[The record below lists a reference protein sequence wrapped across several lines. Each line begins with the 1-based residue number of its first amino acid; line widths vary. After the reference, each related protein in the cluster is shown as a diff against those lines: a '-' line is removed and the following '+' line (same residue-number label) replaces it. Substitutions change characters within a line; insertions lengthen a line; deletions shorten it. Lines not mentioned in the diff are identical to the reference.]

1 MSTEPRTVTLAT
13 ADHGPVTVEEPSW
26 CAGHAH
32 HDPETLRVDLIHA
45 SAVVECVHLGR
56 TLLAAEIVQS
66 PYAESSDP
74 HLGGRAT
81 GVSVYPLG
89 QTLDPTELY
98 GLAADLDR
106 FSDKIRSLADQLDA
120 LRGDGQ

>member
-1 MSTEPRTVTLAT
+1 MTEPRTVTLAT
-13 ADHGPVTVEEPSW
+13 ADHGSVVLPEPSW
-26 CAGHAH
+26 CAGHSH
-32 HDPETLRVDLIHA
+32 HDPQTQRVDLIHA

-66 PYAESSDP
+66 PYANFSDP
-74 HLGGRAT
+74 HLGGQAA
-81 GVSVYPLG
+81 GVSLYPLG

-106 FSDKIRSLADQLDA
+106 FSDRLRSLADQLDA
-120 LRGDGQ
+120 LRGGGQ